1 MLIDRATIEI
11 RSGKGGDGHISFLH
25 DKTTEYGGPDG
36 GNGGRG
42 GSIYF
47 RSTHNLNSLYNFR
60 HGKVFTAEDGE
71 NGTKRI
77 MAGKN
82 GKDLFI
88 EVPQGTVIYDEKTGE
103 ILADLKEDGRTVLL
117 APGGRGGRGNASFKS
132 SRRRIPRI
140 ATNGEKGLTIRLKLV
155 LKSLVDGGIVG
166 FPSAGKS
173 TFINVVTK
181 ANALVGDYP
190 FTTLS
195 PNLGVYFAPDMTRY
209 ILSDV
214 PGLIEGASEGRGLG
228 TEFLRHIERCRVLL
242 HLVSM
247 AGNEE
252 QTPIERYRIIRNEL
266 TRYGARLDERPEIVI
281 ASKMDEEGAEERF
294 EEFKKQVG
302 KKVYPLSSFTH
313 QGLDAILK
321 EFKHLADTTPEF
333 TLYDENDFKRYTL
346 QEKEDDI
353 VVKKEAAHLYR
364 LEGKIILD
372 RYEKSNL
379 KNAEGINHFLRFLDS
394 LDIDA
399 ILEKNGIEDGDEVV
413 IGDFSFIFYK

>member
-1 MLIDRATIEI
+1 M
-11 RSGKGGDGHISFLH
+11 
-25 DKTTEYGGPDG
+25 
-36 GNGGRG
+36 
-42 GSIYF
+42 
-47 RSTHNLNSLYNFR
+47 
-60 HGKVFTAEDGE
+60 
-71 NGTKRI
+71 
-77 MAGKN
+77 
-82 GKDLFI
+82 
-88 EVPQGTVIYDEKTGE
+88 
-103 ILADLKEDGRTVLL
+103 
-117 APGGRGGRGNASFKS
+117 
-132 SRRRIPRI
+132 
-140 ATNGEKGLTIRLKLV
+140 
-155 LKSLVDGGIVG
+155 
-166 FPSAGKS
+166 
-173 TFINVVTK
+173 
-181 ANALVGDYP
+181 
-190 FTTLS
+190 
-195 PNLGVYFAPDMTRY
+195 
-209 ILSDV
+209 SDV

-294 EEFKKQVG
+294 EEFKKQVV

-413 IGDFSFIFYK
+413 IGDFSFIFYR